1 MIKKPF
7 HSEPGGEPVKA
18 ARHHNEEGGA
28 RLSAEEIVRAAYR
41 QVLKREV
48 EAVGL
53 EIYAT
58 VLTSG
63 TINVDDLIKQLLHSD
78 EWKGRFIEGRS
89 RPQIV
94 AALYDCALARAP
106 DRAAWNQFMA
116 GGANADWGAAI
127 EQLVNSPEYR
137 DRFGTDAVPSDRLRH
152 QRDSLTPCRLVFW
165 DPSFGAIATEND
177 LDFRAVPAKQVEA
190 GKTQAAR
197 FLIRMLW
204 EDASL
209 RWRFPRAISEGA
221 DGKFFRWVIR
231 NGRAKL
237 GLSDLAIFQ
246 IVEAFDRRP
255 DKRIYD
261 LYLNDPALQRFFPLG
276 LLPTGQ
282 RDFLSWLTTFGRAI
296 HALTDEEILWFLHVS
311 AEDLMHGLSLTYL
324 LNPVWQERF
333 PLAFTARG
341 WKPFRHWFTSHFSS
355 DFARISPWKAPGVL
369 SRPEQRVLAQPF
381 RRPLPASARTKVG
394 GVNILSHFCYPS
406 GIRQA
411 ALATKKSLEGAGV
424 ATSCRDVPVDVA
436 SKAGTR
442 TDWLG
447 LEIYPITL
455 LTNAPTPHF
464 VTAYERSGLFRQNDV
479 YRIAYWYWELET
491 IPEEWVQLAPLI
503 HEIWAPTE
511 FVAAAMLSRMPVP
524 VYQMAPGVEI
534 GEVERIPRAALGI
547 PEDHC
552 VFLFAFDLHSQIRRK
567 NPHGVIR
574 AFQQAFTPD
583 DKVTLVIKATGGERT
598 PDFAELEQI
607 AHGANV
613 VLIHRLLSRSASL
626 GLIQLCDCFVSLHRS
641 EGFGLGMAE
650 AMLLG
655 KPVIATSYSGNLDFM
670 NSENSMLVDYR
681 RVEITESHG
690 NYTKGNFW
698 ADPSID
704 QAASYMRQV
713 FENRAAAAALGAR
726 AQMEMVKT
734 LSLQAAGQ
742 RMLDRIQ
749 KIMKRP

>member
-1 MIKKPF
+1 MIKEAF
-7 HSEPGGEPVKA
+7 HSEPGGKSVATP
-18 ARHHNEEGGA
+18 RHQKEEGGA

-48 EAVGL
+48 EAAGL
-53 EIYAT
+53 HVYAS

-63 TINVDDLIKQLLHSD
+63 AISVGDLVRQLLHSD

-106 DRAAWNQFMA
+106 DRAAWNQFVA
-116 GGANADWGAAI
+116 GGASTDWEAAMD
-127 EQLVNSPEYR
+127 QLVTSQEYG
-137 DRFGTDAVPSDRLRH
+137 DRFGTDSVPSDRLRH
-152 QRDSLTPCRLVFW
+152 KRDSLTPCRLVIW
-165 DPSFGAIATEND
+165 DPSFVSIVREND
-177 LDFRAVPAKQVEA
+177 LDFRAVPARQVEE
-190 GKTQAAR
+190 GKGSAAR
-197 FLIRMLW
+197 FVIRILW
-204 EDASL
+204 ENSSL
-209 RWRFPRAISEGA
+209 RWRFPRAISDGA

-231 NGRAKL
+231 NGRHKF
-237 GLSDLAIFQ
+237 GLSDLGIFQ

-276 LLPTGQ
+276 LLPMGQ

-296 HALTDEEILWFLHVS
+296 HALTDEEILWFLHAS
-311 AEDLMHGLSLTYL
+311 AEDLIHGISLTYL
-324 LNPVWQERF
+324 LNPAWQEQF
-333 PLAFTARG
+333 PLAFTSRG

-355 DFARISPWKAPGVL
+355 DFARISPRRVPGVFSGAEPRSL
-369 SRPEQRVLAQPF
+369 ARRFQRPS
-381 RRPLPASARTKVG
+381 PASARTEVG
-394 GVNILSHFCYPS
+394 GVNILSHFCYSS
-406 GIRQA
+406 GLRQA
-411 ALATKKSLEGAGV
+411 ALATKKSLENCGV
-424 ATSCRDVPVDVA
+424 GTSCRDVPVDVA
-436 SKAGTR
+436 SRTGER

-464 VTAYERSGLFRQNDV
+464 VTAYERSGLFRRNNV

-491 IPEEWVQLAPLI
+491 IPEDWVQLAPLI
-503 HEIWAPTE
+503 NEIWAPTE
-511 FVAAAMLSRMPVP
+511 FIAAAMRARMPVP

-534 GEVERIPRAALGI
+534 GEVERIPRATLGI

-567 NPHGVIR
+567 NPHAVIR
-574 AFQQAFTPD
+574 AFQQAFTPN
-583 DKVTLVIKATGGERT
+583 DKVTLVIKASGGERT
-598 PDFAELEQI
+598 PDLAELEQI
-607 AHGANV
+607 ARGANI
-613 VLIHRLLSRSASL
+613 VLIHRLFSRSASL

-650 AMLLG
+650 AMSLG
-655 KPVIATSYSGNLDFM
+655 KPVIATNYSGNLDFM
-670 NSENSMLVDYR
+670 NSGNSMLVDFR
-681 RVEITESHG
+681 RVEITENHG

-698 ADPSID
+698 AEPSVD
-704 QAASYMRQV
+704 QAATYMRQV
-713 FENRAAAAALGAR
+713 FEDRAAASILGAH
-726 AQMEMVKT
+726 AKTEMLKT

-742 RMLDRIQ
+742 RMVERIRE
-749 KIMKRP
+749 IMKRL